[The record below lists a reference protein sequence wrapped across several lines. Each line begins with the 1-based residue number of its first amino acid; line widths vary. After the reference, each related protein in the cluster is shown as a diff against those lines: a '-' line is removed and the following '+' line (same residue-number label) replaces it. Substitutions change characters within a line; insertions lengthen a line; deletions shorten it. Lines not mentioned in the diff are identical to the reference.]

1 LANSYPDLPL
11 EGRVALVTGSSRG
24 IGRALAVKLAQRG
37 AALVVNYAQNRE
49 EAEGV
54 VATIQAEGGRAVAA
68 GANVSIAVE
77 AEALIATALSSFG
90 RLDILVNNAGITR
103 DELILRMSEAQWDQ
117 VLAVNLKG
125 AFLCTKAALRP
136 MMKQRW
142 GRIINIA
149 SVVGITGNP
158 GQANYTAAKAGLIA
172 LTRTTAREMASRGIL
187 ANAIAPG
194 YIETDMTDR
203 LGEEIKKKAILQI
216 PLGRFGRVEELAE
229 VVAFLASPV
238 ASYITGQVIGVDG
251 GMVMF

>member
-1 LANSYPDLPL
+1 MDL
-11 EGRVALVTGSSRG
+11 GGKAALVTGSSRG
-24 IGRALAVKLAQRG
+24 LGRALALKLAQRG
-37 AALVVNYAQNRE
+37 AAVVVNYSRNRE

-54 VATIQAEGGRAVAA
+54 VEAIRDAGGRAVAA
-68 GANVSIAVE
+68 GANVSVAVE
-77 AEALIATALSSFG
+77 AESLIGTALTSFG

-103 DELILRMSEAQWDQ
+103 DDLILRMSEDHWDQ

-158 GQANYTAAKAGLIA
+158 GQANYTASKAGLIA

-194 YIETDMTDR
+194 YFETEMTGK
-203 LGEEIKKKAILQI
+203 LGEEIKAKAIQQI

-229 VVAFLASPV
+229 VVAFLASPA
-238 ASYITGQVIGVDG
+238 ASYITGQVIAVDG
-251 GMVMF
+251 GMVML

>member
-1 LANSYPDLPL
+1 MDL
-11 EGRVALVTGSSRG
+11 EARVALVTGSSRG
-24 IGRALAVKLAQRG
+24 LGRAVALKLAQRG
-37 AALVVNYAQNRE
+37 AAVVVNYVQTPEEVQNQE

-54 VATIQAEGGRAVAA
+54 VAAIQEAGGRALAVA
-68 GANVSIAVE
+68 GDVSIPVEVESLVE
-77 AEALIATALSSFG
+77 AALSAFG

-103 DELILRMSEAQWDQ
+103 DELLLRMSEAQWDQ

-149 SVVGITGNP
+149 SVVAITGNP

-194 YIETDMTDR
+194 YFETYMTAR
-203 LGEEIKKKAILQI
+203 LGEETKKKAVQQI
-216 PLGRFGRVEELAE
+216 PLGRFGRAEELAE
-229 VVAFLASPV
+229 VVAFLASQA

-251 GMVMF
+251 GMVML